1 MSHLADVVHI
11 VCVASGKG
19 GVGKSTTATNLAL
32 ALQASGFQVGLLDA
46 DIYGPSLPA
55 MLGVPDGTRPKVIG
69 QKEIEP
75 IRAHG
80 LATASIGY
88 LADRETAMV
97 WRAPMIV
104 GAFQQILTQT
114 RWGKLDYLIVDLPPG
129 TGDIQ
134 LSLSQQVKLTGA
146 VIVTTPQDIALLDA
160 EKAVRMFEKVNV
172 PILGVIENMSLHV
185 CSECGHESHIF
196 GEGGGEQ
203 LARRYGAAVIG
214 QLPLD
219 VSIRHQGDAGVPV
232 VLAAP
237 ESHAARCYMAAATEL
252 VEQINASASTQSQG
266 GPTLHISDD

>member
-1 MSHLADVVHI
+1 MNHLADVAHV

-32 ALQASGFQVGLLDA
+32 ALQKAGHQVGLLDA

-55 MLGVPDGTRPKVIG
+55 MLGVPDGTRPRVVD

-75 IRAHG
+75 VRAHG

-114 RWGKLDYLIVDLPPG
+114 RWGNLDYLIVDLPPG

-134 LSLSQQVKLTGA
+134 LSLSQQVRLTGA

-160 EKAVRMFEKVNV
+160 EKAIRMFEKVNV

-185 CSECGHESHIF
+185 CRECGHESHIF

-203 LARRYGAAVIG
+203 LANRYGADVIG

-219 VSIRHQGDAGVPV
+219 VTIRHQGDAGVPV
-232 VLAAP
+232 VMASPDSLASRCYLAA
-237 ESHAARCYMAAATEL
+237 AAEL
-252 VEQINASASTQSQG
+252 VKKVSNHDGDKHQG

>member
-1 MSHLADVVHI
+1 MSHLADVSHI
-11 VCVASGKG
+11 ICVASGKG
-19 GVGKSTTATNLAL
+19 GVGKSTTATNLAV
-32 ALQASGFQVGLLDA
+32 ALQQSGFAVGLLDA

-55 MLGVPDGTRPKVIG
+55 MLGVPDGTRPKVVN

-75 IRAHG
+75 IHAHG

-88 LADRETAMV
+88 LADRETATV

-114 RWGKLDYLIVDLPPG
+114 RWGKLDFLIVDLPPG

-134 LSLSQQVKLTGA
+134 LSLSQQVKLSGA

-160 EKAVRMFEKVNV
+160 EKAVRMFQKVNV

-185 CSECGHESHIF
+185 CSQCGHESHIF
-196 GEGGGEQ
+196 GEGGGDQ
-203 LARRYGAAVIG
+203 LANQYGATVIG

-219 VSIRHQGDAGVPV
+219 VSIRHQGDAGMPV

-237 ESHAARCYMAAATEL
+237 DSHAARCYFAAAAEL
-252 VEQINASASTQSQG
+252 VRQVDAGQASQTQS
-266 GPTLHISDD
+266 GPAIHISDD

>member
-1 MSHLADVVHI
+1 MSHLADVAHI

-19 GVGKSTTATNLAL
+19 GVGKSTTATNLAV
-32 ALQASGFQVGLLDA
+32 ALQQCGFDVGLLDA

-55 MLGVPDGTRPKVIG
+55 MLGVPDGTRPKVVN

-75 IRAHG
+75 IRAQG

-104 GAFQQILTQT
+104 GAFQQILMQT

-160 EKAVRMFEKVNV
+160 EKAVRMFQKVNV

-185 CSECGHESHIF
+185 CSHCGHESHIF
-196 GEGGGEQ
+196 GEGGGKH
-203 LARRYGAAVIG
+203 LADQYGANVIG

-219 VSIRHQGDAGVPV
+219 ISIRHQGDAGMPI
-232 VLAAP
+232 VLAEP
-237 ESHAARCYMAAATEL
+237 DSHAARCYLAAATEL
-252 VEQINASASTQSQG
+252 NRQVNALVGEQGQG
-266 GPTLHISDD
+266 SPAIHISDD